1 MSERSRRRVLSQQ
14 ERVLWTNV
22 TRAIKPLHAIT
33 PNRLDQEVAGDADAV
48 RPPPARAASA
58 APVPDAPLALLGRR
72 LGHRVARGKL
82 AIDARLDLHGLTQNE
97 AHAVL
102 LRFLRNAQMRGAR
115 LVLLITGK
123 GVRGEGERGVLKR
136 QVPHWLEAPE
146 FRAYVVGFQ
155 GAHAAHGGEGALYVW
170 VRRARA

>member
-14 ERVLWTNV
+14 ERVLWAAATK
-22 TRAIKPLHAIT
+22 AIKPLHAIT
-33 PNRLDQEVAGDADAV
+33 PNRLDQEVAGHADAV
-48 RPPPARAASA
+48 QPPPARAASS

-72 LGHRVARGKL
+72 LRHRVARGKL

-123 GVRGEGERGVLKR
+123 GVRGEGEPGVLKR

-170 VRRARA
+170 VRRARV